1 MDKEFY
7 EAIIELQQKTIE
19 KLSETNQSLMRYLT
33 INANQS
39 ESVKG
44 MTLAEYEA
52 KHQQTMC
59 SLIYFH

>member
-7 EAIIELQQKTIE
+7 EAIIESQQKTIE

-44 MTLAEYEA
+44 MTLAEYEV
-52 KHQQTMC
+52 KHQ
-59 SLIYFH
+59 